1 VGAGGGRPDVDAA
14 AWSVSPAALAS
25 APMSPVIA
33 RIERELRD
41 IWTSPT
47 APGDT
52 PKTRVC
58 TMNLVVIAG
67 SREIAERYTSVVD
80 EVTASIPARAIVVS
94 LEPDAPAATLEGEA
108 TAVCAVGGESQTVC
122 SERVRLSA
130 TGSTCARVASAVEA
144 LCVPEIPTTLV
155 WLGRVHVDD
164 PVFLTIANQ
173 AERVI
178 LDTEYT
184 SLASLMKL
192 AAWARAERERP
203 AVADLAWTRLAV
215 WQELC
220 ARFFDDPK
228 MRDHAYGITKLTLIQ
243 ASEAGARLGSEG
255 ALLLGWL
262 ATRLGWK
269 LQRLGGAMRFR
280 RPDGGHVTVTL
291 NSVARPSEVAPAA
304 LAGIKLEAEA
314 GGVKAT
320 GSVVRDLASGI
331 EGQSPD
337 ADMVRWQ
344 LDVPF
349 PVATEQRVRLRDNK
363 GGKLLV
369 RTLHR
374 PVSDPTLSDAVAFAE
389 QVFEDGLICT

>member
-1 VGAGGGRPDVDAA
+1 VSGDAIP
-14 AWSVSPAALAS
+14 WSVAPSGLAG
-25 APMSPVIA
+25 APMSPVIT
-33 RIERELRD
+33 RIEKELRE
-41 IWTSPT
+41 IWATP
-47 APGDT
+47 AGPGEA

-58 TMNLVVIAG
+58 TMNLIVIAG
-67 SREIAERYTSVVD
+67 SRAMADKYTSIVD
-80 EVTASIPARAIVVS
+80 EVTASIPARAILVA
-94 LEPDAPAATLEGEA
+94 LEPDAPGATLDGEA
-108 TAVCAVGGESQTVC
+108 SAICAVGGEAGGAAC
-122 SERVRLSA
+122 SERVRLTA

-164 PVFLTIANQ
+164 PVFLALADRAQ
-173 AERVI
+173 RVV

-192 AAWARAERERP
+192 AAWTRADSGRP

-228 MRDHAYGITKLTLIQ
+228 MQDHAHGITKLTLSQ
-243 ASEAGARLGSEG
+243 ASDKGARLGSEG

-280 RPDGGHVTVTL
+280 RPDGGHVAVTL
-291 NSVARPSEVAPAA
+291 TAVARPAEVAPAA
-304 LAGIKLEAEA
+304 LAGIVIEAEA

-320 GSVVRDLASGI
+320 GSIQRDLGSGM

-337 ADMVRWQ
+337 ADMVLWT
-344 LDVPF
+344 LDVPL
-349 PVATEQRVRLRDNK
+349 PTATHQRVRLRDNK

-374 PVSDPTLSDAVAFAE
+374 PVNDPTLSEAVAFAE
-389 QVFEDGLICT
+389 EVFEDGLVCN

>member
-1 VGAGGGRPDVDAA
+1 
-14 AWSVSPAALAS
+14 
-25 APMSPVIA
+25 MSPVIA
-33 RIERELRD
+33 SIERQLRD
-41 IWTSPT
+41 LWTTPT
-47 APGDT
+47 APGEL

-67 SREIAERYTSVVD
+67 SSAIADRYTSVVD

-94 LEPDAPAATLEGEA
+94 LEPDAPGAALSGDA
-108 TAVCAVGGESQTVC
+108 TAVCAVGESQGVC
-122 SERVRLSA
+122 SERVRLAAS
-130 TGSTCARVASAVEA
+130 GSTCARVASAVEA

-164 PVFLTIANQ
+164 PVFLAIANT

-184 SLASLMKL
+184 SLGSLMKL
-192 AAWARAERERP
+192 AAWARAEVGRP

-228 MRDHAYGITKLTLIQ
+228 MRGHAQGIVKLTLSQ
-243 ASEAGARLGSEG
+243 ASDPGTRLGSEG

-280 RPDGGHVTVTL
+280 RPDGGHVGVSLTAVK
-291 NSVARPSEVAPAA
+291 RPEEVAPAA
-304 LAGIKLEAEA
+304 LAGLSLEAEA
-314 GGVKAT
+314 DGVRAK
-320 GSVVRDLASGI
+320 GSIVRDLGSGM

-337 ADMVRWQ
+337 ADVVLWR

-374 PVSDPTLSDAVAFAE
+374 PVSDPTLSEAVAFAE
-389 QVFEDGLICT
+389 QVFEDGLVCT

>member
-1 VGAGGGRPDVDAA
+1 MAGPDFAP
-14 AWSVSPAALAS
+14 WSMAPSGFS
-25 APMSPVIA
+25 GAPMSPVLS

-41 IWTSPT
+41 IWAET
-47 APGDT
+47 ADAPR
-52 PKTRVC
+52 TRVC

-67 SREIAERYTSVVD
+67 SRDLAERYAPVVD
-80 EVTASIPARAIVVS
+80 EVLASVPSRGILVA
-94 LEPDAPAATLEGEA
+94 LEPDAPAGTLDGSA
-108 TAVCAVGGESQTVC
+108 TAVAAAESQGSP
-122 SERVRLSA
+122 SERVRL
-130 TGSTCARVASAVEA
+130 TVMGSTCARAASAVEA

-164 PVFLTIANQ
+164 PVFLALANQ

-184 SLASLMKL
+184 SLGSLMKL
-192 AAWARAERERP
+192 AAWTRAEAGRP
-203 AVADLAWTRLAV
+203 AVADLAWTRLAI

-228 MRDHAYGITKLTLIQ
+228 MRGHAKGITRLTLQQ
-243 ASEAGARLGSEG
+243 ASDPGTRLGSEG

-262 ATRLGWK
+262 ATRLDWK

-280 RPDGGHVTVTL
+280 RPDGGSVTIL
-291 NSVARPSEVAPAA
+291 LSSVPRPAEVAPSA
-304 LAGIKLEAEA
+304 LAGITVEAEA
-314 GGVKAT
+314 EGVTAK
-320 GSVVRDLASGI
+320 GSIVRDLRTGL
-331 EGQSPD
+331 EGQSHD
-337 ADMVRWQ
+337 ADMVVWK
-344 LDVPF
+344 LEVPF

-374 PVSDPTLSDAVAFAE
+374 PVSDPTLSAAVAFAE
-389 QVFEDGLICT
+389 QVFEDGLVCS

>member
-1 VGAGGGRPDVDAA
+1 MSEEAP
-14 AWSVSPAALAS
+14 WSISPAGLAG
-25 APMSPVIA
+25 APMSPIIA
-33 RIERELRD
+33 RIEKELRD
-41 IWTSPT
+41 IWE
-47 APGDT
+47 APGAA

-67 SREIAERYTSVVD
+67 SRAMAERYLPILD
-80 EVTASIPARAIVVS
+80 EVTSSIPARAILVA
-94 LEPDAPAATLEGEA
+94 LEPDLPGGTLDGEA
-108 TAVCAVGGESQTVC
+108 TAVCTIGGESGGQLC
-122 SERVRLSA
+122 SERVRLTA

-144 LCVPEIPTTLV
+144 LCVHEIPTTLV

-164 PVFLTIANQ
+164 PVFLALAGEAQ
-173 AERVI
+173 RVV

-192 AAWARAERERP
+192 AAWARAEPGRP

-220 ARFFDDPK
+220 ARFFDDPN
-228 MRDHAYGITKLTLIQ
+228 MRDLAHGIARLTLLQ
-243 ASEAGARLGSEG
+243 ASDPGARLGSEG

-280 RPDGGHVTVTL
+280 RPDGGQVALSLTAL
-291 NSVARPSEVAPAA
+291 ARPHEVAPAA
-304 LAGIKLEAEA
+304 LAGLTIDAEA
-314 GGVKAT
+314 GSVKAK
-320 GSVVRDLASGI
+320 GSIHRDLASGLA
-331 EGQSPD
+331 GQSGD
-337 ADMVRWQ
+337 ADVVVWK

-349 PVATEQRVRLRDNK
+349 PTATEQRVRLRDNK
-363 GGKLLV
+363 GAKLLV

-389 QVFEDGLICT
+389 QIFEDGLVCT

>member
-1 VGAGGGRPDVDAA
+1 MSDTAPWSITPSGVAG
-14 AWSVSPAALAS
+14 

-41 IWTSPT
+41 LWSIPAT
-47 APGDT
+47 PGEL

-67 SREIAERYTSVVD
+67 SRGMADRYTAVVD
-80 EVTASIPARAIVVS
+80 DITGSIPARAILVA
-94 LEPDAPAATLEGEA
+94 LEPEAPAGTLDGDVSAICAVAGEA
-108 TAVCAVGGESQTVC
+108 GSSC
-122 SERVRLSA
+122 SERVRLTA

-164 PVFLTIANQ
+164 PVFLALANR

-184 SLASLMKL
+184 SLGSLMKL
-192 AAWARAERERP
+192 AAWARGERGRP

-228 MRDHAYGITKLTLIQ
+228 MRAHAQGITRLTLSQ
-243 ASEAGARLGSEG
+243 ASEPGARLGSEG
-255 ALLLGWL
+255 ALLLGWM

-280 RPDGGHVTVTL
+280 RPDGGHVAVAL
-291 NSVARPSEVAPAA
+291 VAVARPEEVAPAA
-304 LAGIKLEAEA
+304 LAGIALEADA
-314 GGVKAT
+314 GGVKAV
-320 GSVVRDLASGI
+320 GSVQRELGSGLS
-331 EGQSPD
+331 GQSPD
-337 ADMVRWQ
+337 ADMVLWK
-344 LDVPF
+344 LVVPL
-349 PVATEQRVRLRDNK
+349 PTATEQRVRLRDNK

-374 PVSDPTLSDAVAFAE
+374 PVNDPVLSEAVAFAE
-389 QVFEDGLICT
+389 QVFEDGLVCQ